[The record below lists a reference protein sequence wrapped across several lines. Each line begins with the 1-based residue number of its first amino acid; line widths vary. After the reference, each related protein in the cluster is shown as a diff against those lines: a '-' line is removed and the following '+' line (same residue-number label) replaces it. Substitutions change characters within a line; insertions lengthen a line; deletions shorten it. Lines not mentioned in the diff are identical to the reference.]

1 KRRALSDIG
10 AVTAHGVGW
19 SARVYIDECNVLGP
33 LRSCK
38 EDAEADLERPR
49 AASSR
54 EQLRLAAQR
63 MKPGFASP
71 VSLELCGINVQYPWS
86 PLILAGVKAVEGFT
100 QDADCAIDVGAPPEK
115 ARVIGVVR
123 ISGCFQY
130 DWLHLGDGPVSGWVV
145 GNTKEAE
152 PTPAD
157 SKTMLGRQRPR
168 SLTVSFRAV

>member
-1 KRRALSDIG
+1 MKSLLEHMSGRGRKRRALSDIG

-86 PLILAGVKAVEGFT
+86 PLILAGVKAVEVRKYRLAGTQFHCGTRFISHRDSWPGFH
-100 QDADCAIDVGAPPEK
+100 A
-115 ARVIGVVR
+115 
-123 ISGCFQY
+123 GC
-130 DWLHLGDGPVSGWVV
+130 
-145 GNTKEAE
+145 
-152 PTPAD
+152 
-157 SKTMLGRQRPR
+157 
-168 SLTVSFRAV
+168 